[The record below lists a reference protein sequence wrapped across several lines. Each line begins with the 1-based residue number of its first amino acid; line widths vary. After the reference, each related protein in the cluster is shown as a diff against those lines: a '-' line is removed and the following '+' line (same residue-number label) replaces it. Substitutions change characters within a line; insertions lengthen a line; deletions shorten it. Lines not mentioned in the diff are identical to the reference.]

1 MIFGDVCID
10 CKEDAARVIDFHSL
24 ANTTTIHQPMK
35 RAIDDARN
43 KDNLTY

>member
-10 CKEDAARVIDFHSL
+10 CKEDTASVIDFHQL
-24 ANTTTIHQPMK
+24 TNTTTIHQPMK

-43 KDNLTY
+43 KDNLAY